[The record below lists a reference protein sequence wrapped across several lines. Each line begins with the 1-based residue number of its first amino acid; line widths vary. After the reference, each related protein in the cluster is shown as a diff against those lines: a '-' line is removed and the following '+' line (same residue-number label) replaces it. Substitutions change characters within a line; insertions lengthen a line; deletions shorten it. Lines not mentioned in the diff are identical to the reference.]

1 VILPYVSGPAECLE
15 WDALAPEAARV
26 VIGLL
31 KPLRAEHVGSSAVPG
46 CAGKGVLDLLILYPP
61 GGLEQAKAV
70 LDELGFQRQGG
81 RDPWPEERP
90 MRVGTM
96 EYAGRQFR
104 IHAHV
109 VAEDSPEVAQLIW
122 FRDRLR
128 RDPEFLRSYVA
139 QKREILA
146 SGTTDPVEYSMEKGK
161 RVDFVG
167 DVRSIVERLM
177 EKDRS

>member
-1 VILPYVSGPAECLE
+1 MILPYVSGPAECLE

-31 KPLRAEHVGSSAVPG
+31 GQLRAEHVGSSAVPG
-46 CAGKGVLDLLILYPP
+46 CAGKGVLDLLILYPT
-61 GGLEQAKAV
+61 GGLEHAKAV

-90 MRVGTM
+90 MRVGAI
-96 EYAGRQFR
+96 EYAGRRFR

-109 VAEDSPEVAQLIW
+109 VAEDSPEVAELIG

-128 RDPEFLRSYVA
+128 GNPEFLRSYVE
-139 QKREILA
+139 QKRAILA
-146 SGTTDPVEYSMEKGK
+146 VGITDPVEYSMEKGR
-161 RVDFVG
+161 RVDFAG
-167 DVRSIVERLM
+167 DANGM
-177 EKDRS
+177 P